1 MNRHKSLLTVVAS
14 LLALLIANPGFT
26 QSAKAVDHEAIE
38 QAAVANLSV
47 HENNVYA
54 SAQPTPEQLQQLAD
68 AGVRHIINLRPESEQ
83 DWDEKSAAEAAG
95 IAYHAIPVAGRAD
108 LTLANAEALDNL
120 LASLQGQGV
129 LVHCASSNRVGGL
142 RAITALEKNGSS
154 LEQALAEGRQW
165 GLTGMEPTVREVL
178 EELAADQ

>member
-26 QSAKAVDHEAIE
+26 QSASAVDREAIE

-95 IAYHAIPVAGRAD
+95 IASQALPVAGRAG
-108 LTLANAEALDNL
+108 LTLAHLDALDHL
-120 LASLQGQGV
+120 PARPPAPGA
-129 LVHCASSNRVGGL
+129 LVHC
-142 RAITALEKNGSS
+142 
-154 LEQALAEGRQW
+154 
-165 GLTGMEPTVREVL
+165 
-178 EELAADQ
+178 

>member
-1 MNRHKSLLTVVAS
+1 MNRHKSLLIVLAS
-14 LLALLIANPGFT
+14 LLALLFASPGFT
-26 QSAKAVDHEAIE
+26 QSGSAVGRQAIE
-38 QAAVANLSV
+38 EAGVANLSI
-47 HENNVYA
+47 HDNDVYA

-95 IAYHAIPVAGRAD
+95 IVYHAIPVAGMAD
-108 LTLANAEALDNL
+108 LTIENAEALDSL
-120 LASLQGQGV
+120 LASLQGPV

-142 RAITALEKNGSS
+142 RAITALDKNGSS
-154 LEQALAEGRQW
+154 LEEALAEGRQW

-178 EELAADQ
+178 EGLAAGQ

>member
-26 QSAKAVDHEAIE
+26 QSAADRQTIE
-38 QAAVANLSV
+38 DAGVANLSV
-47 HENNVYA
+47 HDNNVYA

-68 AGVRHIINLRPESEQ
+68 AGVRHVINLRPESEQ
-83 DWDEKSAAEAAG
+83 DWDEKSATEAAG
-95 IAYHAIPVAGRAD
+95 MVYHAIPVAGRAD
-108 LTLANAEALDNL
+108 LTLENAAALDNL
-120 LASLQGQGV
+120 LASLQGQPV

-154 LEQALAEGRQW
+154 LEEALAEGRQW

-178 EELAADQ
+178 EELAAGQ